1 MYHLRKFK
9 DNKEYKEYLAS
20 GDTWLPGIFYII
32 NSHNEQINPET
43 GKDIN
48 MEDRDWSV
56 VRDSTNNLPFG
67 GDNKRWVDCVNLGKH
82 FIELNGGALC
92 FNDIQDVDLYN
103 SYIYNGSTAEDA
115 SAATWYRASFDQATG
130 TIEITTPQGKA
141 TFDDTTGVLNFIN
154 FPNDYTVAGGPID
167 EDRYTVYFG
176 FLDPDT
182 DEINENVL
190 NTRVVLSTAD
200 ETINVTNPSD
210 GYQYYLALPDNYTL
224 DMLSV
229 VGSGELYWPVK
240 QCGSMFVNNKLYIK
254 YVTDGDDLGYQA
266 GDYSFYIKTTKN

>member
-32 NSHNEQINPET
+32 NDHDEQISSST

-48 MEDRDWSV
+48 MELRDWSV
-56 VRDSTNNLPFG
+56 VRDSVNNLPFG
-67 GDNKRWVDCVNLGKH
+67 GDNRRWVDCVNINKH
-82 FIELNGGALC
+82 FIEINGGALC
-92 FNDIQDVDLYN
+92 FTDIQDVDLYN

-115 SAATWYRASFDQATG
+115 SAATWYRAAYDQATG
-130 TIEITTPQGKA
+130 TIQITTPQGKA
-141 TFDDTTGVLNFIN
+141 TFDDSTGVLNFIN
-154 FPNDYTVAGGPID
+154 FPNDYTVAGGPVD

-176 FLDPDT
+176 FLASDT
-182 DEINENVL
+182 DVNENVL
-190 NTRVVLSTAD
+190 NTRVVLSPAD

-224 DMLSV
+224 DMLST
-229 VGSGELYWPVK
+229 VGAGELYWPVK
-240 QCGSMFVNNKLYIK
+240 TCGTMFVNNKLYIK

>member
-1 MYHLRKFK
+1 MYYLRKFK

-20 GDTWLPGIFYII
+20 SDTWLPGIFYILNDHDEVI
-32 NSHNEQINPET
+32 SPST

-48 MEDRDWSV
+48 IELKDWSV
-56 VRDSTNNLPFG
+56 VRDSANNLPWG
-67 GDNKRWVDCVNLGKH
+67 GDNHRWVDYVNINKH
-82 FIELNGGALC
+82 FIEINGGVLC
-92 FNDIQDVDLYN
+92 FTDIQDVDLYN

-115 SAATWYRASFDQATG
+115 SAATWYRAAYDQATG
-130 TIEITTPQGKA
+130 TIQITTPQGKT
-141 TFDDTTGVLNFIN
+141 TFDDSTGVLNFIN
-154 FPNDYTVAGGPID
+154 FPNDYTVAGGPVD

-176 FLDPDT
+176 FLASNT
-182 DEINENVL
+182 DVNENVL
-190 NTRVVLSTAD
+190 NTRVVLSPAD

-224 DMLSV
+224 DMLST
-229 VGSGELYWPVK
+229 VGAGELYWPVK
-240 QCGSMFVNNKLYIK
+240 TCGTMFVNNKLYIK